1 MKTTI
6 AKQVKVSP
14 YRSIAFTPAKCSY
27 IGFKCS
33 NCALPCNSKQ
43 AINVQLLTLNQKG
56 VKVMFDYQF
65 SISLNDIN

>member
-43 AINVQLLTLNQKG
+43 AVNVGNC
-56 VKVMFDYQF
+56 
-65 SISLNDIN
+65 